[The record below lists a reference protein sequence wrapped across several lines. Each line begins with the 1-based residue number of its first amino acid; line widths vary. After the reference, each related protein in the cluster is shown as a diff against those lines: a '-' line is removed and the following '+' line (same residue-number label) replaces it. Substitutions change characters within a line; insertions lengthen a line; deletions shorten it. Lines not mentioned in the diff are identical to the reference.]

1 MGRGRPLEP
10 LNITEDVRSQLDSIS
25 RSRSMPHSLVR
36 RARIVLLSDG
46 GLTNHEIGEKLG
58 LSGATVGK
66 WRRRFCRQGLMGLY
80 DELRPGGPRSIDDD
94 EVSSLIYTTLREK
107 PEAAT
112 HCGMGSS

>member
-46 GLTNHEIGEKLG
+46 GLTNHEIRREAWSLG
-58 LSGATVGK
+58 CHSREVAPSFLQARSDGAL
-66 WRRRFCRQGLMGLY
+66 RRTETRWTA
-80 DELRPGGPRSIDDD
+80 ID
-94 EVSSLIYTTLREK
+94 
-107 PEAAT
+107 
-112 HCGMGSS
+112 